1 MKRTNKIWG
10 IVLIILGVLI
20 ALKTFGIF
28 NFNVF
33 FKGWWTLFIIIPSI
47 VGLIRDDDKA
57 GNIIGIIIGVMLLLA
72 ARQIIPYR
80 LILQLFIPIAL
91 VIIGLSLLFK
101 DKIKE
106 RMESTIKNKGINE
119 DNTYYATFGG
129 QNIDLTDI
137 EINNMELNAIFGG
150 IKCNLKDSIIKEDIM
165 IKVSSIF
172 GGTTITLPKDVKVKV
187 VSTPIFGGVDNKHK
201 DSKEESSKVIYINAT
216 CLFGGLDIR

>member
-106 RMESTIKNKGINE
+106 KMESTIKNKGINE

-165 IKVSSIF
+165 IKVNSIF

>member
-20 ALKTFGIF
+20 ALKTFGILDF
-28 NFNVF
+28 NIF

-57 GNIIGIIIGVMLLLA
+57 GNIIGIVIGVMLLLA

-106 RMESTIKNKGINE
+106 KMESTIKNKGINE

-129 QNIDLTDI
+129 QNIDLSDI

-201 DSKEESSKVIYINAT
+201 DSKEELSKIIYINAT